1 LIKKRPIELFEK
13 FKKLSIG
20 DIGISTIAVAEL
32 QYGVMK
38 SSNPS
43 KNQEALNKF
52 LTPFDIL
59 DFDFNSTI
67 EYGKIRSDLE
77 KEGLP
82 IGPLDYLIAAQ
93 AKGLNLTL
101 VTNNVKEF
109 IRVKGLRIENWIE
122 NL

>member
-1 LIKKRPIELFEK
+1 MIKKRPIELFEK

>member
-1 LIKKRPIELFEK
+1 MIKKRPIEVFEK

-20 DIGISTIAVAEL
+20 DIGISTITVAEL
-32 QYGVMK
+32 QNGVMK

-67 EYGKIRSDLE
+67 E
-77 KEGLP
+77 
-82 IGPLDYLIAAQ
+82 
-93 AKGLNLTL
+93 
-101 VTNNVKEF
+101 
-109 IRVKGLRIENWIE
+109 
-122 NL
+122 

>member
-1 LIKKRPIELFEK
+1 MIKKRPIEVFEK

-20 DIGISTIAVAEL
+20 DIGISTITVAEL
-32 QYGVMK
+32 QNGVMK